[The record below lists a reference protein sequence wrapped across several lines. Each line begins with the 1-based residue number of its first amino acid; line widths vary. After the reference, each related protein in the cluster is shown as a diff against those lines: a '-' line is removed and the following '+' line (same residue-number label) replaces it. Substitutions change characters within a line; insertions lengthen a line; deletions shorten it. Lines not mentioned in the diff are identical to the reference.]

1 MSESE
6 IQVRSFTLSGAAYDV
21 LNKLYFQGPQQDGD
35 LPSKV
40 GMAKLIELG
49 LAKKDP
55 NDAGNNML
63 TKLGQHEAGVHFTEL
78 AVRKQQE
85 ESAKKLDAKEV
96 TLNIPIVDSEAPAKE
111 NADETEQA

>member
-6 IQVRSFTLSGAAYDV
+6 IQVRSFTLSGAAFDV

-63 TKLGQHEAGVHFTEL
+63 TKLGQHEAGVYFTDV

-85 ESAKKLDAKEV
+85 EGAAKEV
-96 TLNIPIVDSEAPAKE
+96 TLNIPIVDSEAPVKE
-111 NADETEQA
+111 TVDEADQA